1 MLTLEQV
8 TRIAHLARL
17 ELAAGE
23 AAAMQH
29 ELNAILAMVDQM
41 AAAETAGVEPMAHPQ
56 EAAQRLR
63 EDRVSD
69 EDRRDAFQAVAPA
82 VEEGLYLV
90 PQVIE

>member
-1 MLTLEQV
+1 MLSLEQV

-17 ELAAGE
+17 ELAPAE

-29 ELNAILAMVDQM
+29 EMNAILAMVDQM
-41 AAAETAGVEPMAHPQ
+41 GAVDTAGVEPMAHPQ

-63 EDRVSD
+63 EDAVT
-69 EDRRDAFQAVAPA
+69 ERDQRERFQSVAPA
-82 VEEGLYLV
+82 TEDGLYLV

>member
-17 ELAAGE
+17 ELGPGE
-23 AAAMQH
+23 AQAMQA
-29 ELNAILAMVDQM
+29 EMNAILAMVDEM
-41 AAAETAGVEPMAHPQ
+41 AAADTAGVEPMAHPQ

-63 EDRVSD
+63 EDAVTEHDQRA
-69 EDRRDAFQAVAPA
+69 AFQPIAPA
-82 VEEGLYLV
+82 VEDGLYLV

>member
-17 ELAAGE
+17 ELAPGE

-69 EDRRDAFQAVAPA
+69 EDRREAFQGIAPA
-82 VEEGLYLV
+82 TQDGLYLV